1 MEQLDDY
8 GDVHRFFL
16 QELMAVG
23 IMDSY
28 GVKDT
33 IQKCHQA
40 LNLDYP
46 DIARFIKILQDK
58 LKPSGFS
65 IKKAINEDCSKKGR
79 AKDSFYVL
87 TVLTERTATDFPI
100 LTSKAMPD
108 FSPKE
113 VEYIKVI
120 MNKVLMSD
128 DKEISRQEALN
139 ATLEM
144 PSHCKMSMTEAEA
157 SVDRFRARHWLRFDR
172 DQESIH
178 LAPRFLAEMEP
189 YLLNLH
195 AKAREAEYDED
206 DPGNGVD
213 LCKLCHRMVIRSWEC
228 EKCNGLFHKYC
239 RVYPD
244 DDETKPA
251 KCPKCSDALP
261 IKQEKE
267 SRPSK
272 RNQNGRSKSRTS
284 SQKRRE
290 NENEL
295 KRKRFNR
302 VSSSE
307 EED

>member
-1 MEQLDDY
+1 M
-8 GDVHRFFL
+8 G
-16 QELMAVG
+16 
-23 IMDSY
+23 
-28 GVKDT
+28 
-33 IQKCHQA
+33 
-40 LNLDYP
+40 
-46 DIARFIKILQDK
+46 
-58 LKPSGFS
+58 
-65 IKKAINEDCSKKGR
+65 
-79 AKDSFYVL
+79 
-87 TVLTERTATDFPI
+87 
-100 LTSKAMPD
+100 
-108 FSPKE
+108 
-113 VEYIKVI
+113 
-120 MNKVLMSD
+120 NKVLMSD

-195 AKAREAEYDED
+195 AK
-206 DPGNGVD
+206 
-213 LCKLCHRMVIRSWEC
+213 
-228 EKCNGLFHKYC
+228 
-239 RVYPD
+239 
-244 DDETKPA
+244 
-251 KCPKCSDALP
+251 
-261 IKQEKE
+261 E

-302 VSSSE
+302 
-307 EED
+307 